1 MSQPD
6 QRVPWPTVVAYGLPA
21 AGAGYMYLLL
31 SLYVMKFATDIL
43 LIAPAVMGVIYSLSR
58 MWDAVSDPLVGYLS
72 DRTTSP
78 MGRRRT
84 WILASTIPIAAGFY
98 AVFAPPISLE
108 GTALAVWVGVAII
121 GFYSAMTL
129 FFVPHLSLGAELSD
143 DYHERSRL
151 FGTRHSAYIIGSI
164 LSLVSLHFLI
174 SAEISGDDVRALAAD
189 LGLVAVLIM
198 MVLIVYAVF
207 NLRERPEFQGRMNA
221 SPVKAF
227 RDVWQNPHARL
238 LIVVTFIENIGSS
251 AIAALT
257 LYVTHYVV
265 GAPAWAPII
274 ILAYMLP
281 SSASVPLWLPL
292 SRRFG
297 KIRVWMG
304 GMILTGLS
312 FGGMF
317 LLPFIEDANLRLGWI
332 IAMAFFAGL
341 ANGCGGTI
349 GPSVQGDVIDYDEHV
364 SGERK
369 EGAYFAAWNFVYKGA
384 LGLMLLLT
392 GFALEWSGFVPN
404 QEQTMD
410 VKLTMVALYGLLP
423 LVCYAIGALLFS
435 RFKLDEAAYAEIRR
449 DLDARKASGSSGQVA

>member
-1 MSQPD
+1 
-6 QRVPWPTVVAYGLPA
+6 
-21 AGAGYMYLLL
+21 MYLLL

-43 LIAPAVMGVIYSLSR
+43 LIAPAVMGAIYSLSR
-58 MWDAVSDPLVGYLS
+58 IWDAISDPLVGYLS
-72 DRTTSP
+72 DRTTSR

-84 WILASTIPIAAGFY
+84 WILASCLPIAVGFY
-98 AVFAPPISLE
+98 MVFAPPLSLSQDAMIVWM
-108 GTALAVWVGVAII
+108 GIAVV
-121 GFYSAMTL
+121 GFYSAMTI
-129 FFVPHLSLGAELSD
+129 FFVPHLSLGAELST

-151 FGTRHSAYIIGSI
+151 FGTRHAAYIIGSI
-164 LSLVSLHFLI
+164 LSLVSLQLLI
-174 SAEISGDDVRALAAD
+174 NAEISQGDVRGLAAE
-189 LGLVAVLIM
+189 LAVVAVVVMFAL
-198 MVLIVYAVF
+198 VVYAVI

-221 SPVKAF
+221 SPFKAF
-227 RDVWQNPHARL
+227 SDVWQNPHARL
-238 LIVVTFIENIGSS
+238 LIVVTFIEHVGSS

-265 GAPAWAPII
+265 GAPAWAPAI

-304 GMILTGLS
+304 GMLMTGFS

-317 LLPFIEDANLRLGWI
+317 LLPFMDDPTTRLVWI
-332 IAMAFFAGL
+332 VVMAFFAGL

-349 GPSVQGDVIDYDEHV
+349 GPSVQGDVIDYDEHQ

-369 EGAYFAAWNFVYKGA
+369 EGAYFAAWNFVQKSA

-392 GFALEWSGFVPN
+392 GFALELSGFVPN
-404 QEQTMD
+404 VEQSMQ
-410 VKLTMVALYGLLP
+410 VKMTMVTLYGMFP
-423 LVCYAIGALLFS
+423 LVCYLIGALLFS
-435 RFKLDEAAYAEIRR
+435 RFKLDEAAYARIRE
-449 DLDARKASGSSGQVA
+449 DLDARARSAQTR